1 MTTKHRSISFWSF
14 LGQSLAVSMLMG
26 TVTAGLAAEP
36 QMAEADTVWVASMK
50 AVHEKFKGERGTFAQ
65 FGDSI
70 TVSRAFW
77 FGLQYA
83 PKNLSPEATQALA
96 LVKDYMLEECW
107 DWKGPEFGSQGRMTV
122 RWAHQNVDK
131 WLQDLNPEV
140 ALMMFG
146 TNDLSSLDVSEYETK
161 TREVVQKCL
170 ANGNILILSTIPP
183 KHGQAEKAAVFAEA
197 VRRIARERKLPLID
211 YHAEI
216 LRRRPTDWDG
226 ATDPFRQ
233 YQGYDV
239 PTLISRDGVHP
250 SNPQQYA
257 NDYSDEAL
265 RNNGFALW
273 SYLALLKYAEVIEW
287 VLPKKPAFQDA
298 RRRTNFFPVT
308 GVRRLQKG
316 HQVGDI
322 FFWAGPPGSTTTKL
336 RIDSVR
342 LEARGE

>member
-1 MTTKHRSISFWSF
+1 MTRSLRSC
-14 LGQSLAVSMLMG
+14 LVLAAVAVSMLMG
-26 TVTAGLAAEP
+26 TVSAGLAAER
-36 QMAEADTVWVASMK
+36 QMAEPDTAWVASMK
-50 AVHEKFKGERGTFAQ
+50 AVHKKSQGERGTFAQ

-83 PKNLSPEATQALA
+83 PKNLSPEATRALA
-96 LVKDYMLEECW
+96 LVEDYMLEDCW
-107 DWKGPEFGSQGRMTV
+107 DWKGPEFGSQGQMTV

-146 TNDLSSLDVSEYETK
+146 TNDLSSLDLSEYETK

-170 ANGNILILSTIPP
+170 ANGTILILSTIPP

-226 ATDPFRQ
+226 ATDQFRQ

-239 PTLISRDGVHP
+239 PTLIARDGVHP
-250 SNPQQYA
+250 SNPQEYA

-265 RNNGFALW
+265 RNNGFALR

-287 VLPKKPAFQDA
+287 VLPKKPASRDA
-298 RRRTNFFPVT
+298 PRRTIFFPVT
-308 GVRRLQKG
+308 GARRLQKD
-316 HQVGDI
+316 HRVGDI
-322 FFWAGPPGSTTTKL
+322 FFFAGPPGSTATKL
-336 RIDSVR
+336 MVDNVR
-342 LEARGE
+342 LEAGGE